1 MSRLTERRRFIVIVA
16 TLAFLTACS
25 LPGPSKQTEK
35 QFFVLQDHY
44 VASSGS
50 NPLAKPCLSLRIT
63 TPGSA
68 AGLNTARMAYSTEP
82 NRLDYFAYHEWIAP
96 PAKMIASLMESRLQ
110 ASGLFS
116 AVLAGSPDVQT
127 DLRLDSEV
135 QVFQQDFTQNEGTL
149 NFTVR
154 VNLVE
159 VQSRTL
165 LASETFV
172 YQEPAIGNAEAG
184 VVAANRAVDRYL
196 NELTGFLDVSVKSL
210 ECPDQKQATAR

>member
-1 MSRLTERRRFIVIVA
+1 MKRLTKRERYIAIVA

-25 LPGPSKQTEK
+25 LPGPSQQAEK
-35 QFFVLQDHY
+35 QYFVLQDQG
-44 VASSGS
+44 VSTAVS
-50 NPLAKPCLSLRIT
+50 NPGAMPCLSLRIT

-135 QVFQQDFTQNEGTL
+135 QVFQQDFTGDGGTL

-159 VQSRTL
+159 IKSRHL
-165 LASETFV
+165 LGSETFN
-172 YQEPAIGNAEAG
+172 YREPAAGNAEAG
-184 VVAANRAVDRYL
+184 VAAANRAVDL
-196 NELTGFLDVSVKSL
+196 FLDELTGFIVTSVKSL
-210 ECPDQKQATAR
+210 ECPDQEQATAR

>member
-1 MSRLTERRRFIVIVA
+1 MNRLTERGRYIAIVA

-25 LPGPSKQTEK
+25 LPGPSQQVEK
-35 QFFVLQDHY
+35 QYFVLQDQG
-44 VASSGS
+44 VSTAVS
-50 NPLAKPCLSLRIT
+50 NPGAMPCFSLRIT

-116 AVLAGSPDVQT
+116 AVLAGSPDVRT

-135 QVFQQDFTQNEGTL
+135 LVFQQDFTGDGGTL
-149 NFTVR
+149 NFTAR

-159 VQSRTL
+159 VQTRSL
-165 LASETFV
+165 LGSEIFD
-172 YQEPAIGNAEAG
+172 YREPAAGNAEAG
-184 VVAANRAVDRYL
+184 VAAANRAVDRFL
-196 NELTGFLDVSVKSL
+196 DDLSGFLYTSSTKIN
-210 ECPDQKQATAR
+210 CPD